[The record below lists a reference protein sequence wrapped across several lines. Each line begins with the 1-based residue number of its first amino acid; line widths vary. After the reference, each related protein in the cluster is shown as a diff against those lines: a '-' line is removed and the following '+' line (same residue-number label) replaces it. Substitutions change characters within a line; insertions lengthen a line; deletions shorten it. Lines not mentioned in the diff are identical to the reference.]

1 MSCNPFTTIIPIVD
15 SLRYNEWGLYRYQF
29 RHLPTLQNYESI
41 RSKTVLIVGIGGVGS
56 VTAEM
61 LSRCGIGKMILF
73 DYDIVEAANMNR
85 LFYLP
90 AQCGLS
96 KVDAAKATLHVSSFP
111 QFNSRLSTLT

>member
-1 MSCNPFTTIIPIVD
+1 MVFLLDAINSKRESIQQTPCLTANGSRS
-15 SLRYNEWGLYRYQF
+15 SLFFVISL
-29 RHLPTLQNYESI
+29 NYESI

-73 DYDIVEAANMNR
+73 DYDTVETANMNR

-90 AQCGLS
+90 SQCGLS
-96 KVDAAKATLHVSSFP
+96 KVVAAKATLQVFFP
-111 QFNSRLSTLT
+111 F